1 MVLSIDVSY
10 FVACSRIFRGQSPPA
25 ATSRLFGSRINA
37 EDDIMPKV
45 TSESASGR
53 GLINLML
60 FSKISFSLLLIGR
73 LSSGYRDGRQPLRRN
88 NPHGTEELG
97 YRSRDDKQDRRTIS
111 GPGTGPTVLRAVHG
125 DGPTSWVSVPQ
136 DQEVFS
142 MEPDLYIVGTRVL
155 SSPTFPSS
163 LAINFVITLTGTF
176 SYT

>member
-60 FSKISFSLLLIGR
+60 FSKISFSLLLMFFTVGPVPGPLIVR
-73 LSSGYRDGRQPLRRN
+73 RSCLSSRDLYPSSSVPWGLLRRN
-88 NPHGTEELG
+88 G
-97 YRSRDDKQDRRTIS
+97 
-111 GPGTGPTVLRAVHG
+111 
-125 DGPTSWVSVPQ
+125 
-136 DQEVFS
+136 
-142 MEPDLYIVGTRVL
+142 
-155 SSPTFPSS
+155 
-163 LAINFVITLTGTF
+163 
-176 SYT
+176 

>member
-60 FSKISFSLLLIGR
+60 FSKISFSLLLMFFFQPIGGCGEQQGFTR
-73 LSSGYRDGRQPLRRN
+73 KRKNYGAS
-88 NPHGTEELG
+88 HV
-97 YRSRDDKQDRRTIS
+97 TI
-111 GPGTGPTVLRAVHG
+111 R
-125 DGPTSWVSVPQ
+125 
-136 DQEVFS
+136 
-142 MEPDLYIVGTRVL
+142 
-155 SSPTFPSS
+155 
-163 LAINFVITLTGTF
+163 
-176 SYT
+176 

>member
-60 FSKISFSLLLIGR
+60 FSKISFSLLLMFWAARTGHLYCRITGTTGTH
-73 LSSGYRDGRQPLRRN
+73 S
-88 NPHGTEELG
+88 GTEELW
-97 YRSRDDKQDRRTIS
+97 YKSRDDKIR
-111 GPGTGPTVLRAVHG
+111 
-125 DGPTSWVSVPQ
+125 
-136 DQEVFS
+136 
-142 MEPDLYIVGTRVL
+142 L
-155 SSPTFPSS
+155 SR
-163 LAINFVITLTGTF
+163 
-176 SYT
+176 

>member
-60 FSKISFSLLLIGR
+60 FSKISFSLLLMGSAVIGTAVSR
-73 LSSGYRDGRQPLRRN
+73 YVVTTP
-88 NPHGTEELG
+88 TE
-97 YRSRDDKQDRRTIS
+97 RK
-111 GPGTGPTVLRAVHG
+111 
-125 DGPTSWVSVPQ
+125 
-136 DQEVFS
+136 
-142 MEPDLYIVGTRVL
+142 
-155 SSPTFPSS
+155 
-163 LAINFVITLTGTF
+163 N
-176 SYT
+176 

>member
-60 FSKISFSLLLIGR
+60 FSKISFSLLLMFF
-73 LSSGYRDGRQPLRRN
+73 SGYRDRQPLRRN

-111 GPGTGPTVLRAVHG
+111 GPGTGPTVPRAVHG
-125 DGPTSWVSVPQ
+125 DRPTSWVSVPQ

-142 MEPDLYIVGTRVL
+142 MEPDLYIVRTRVL

-163 LAINFVITLTGTF
+163 SAINFVITLTGTF

>member
-60 FSKISFSLLLIGR
+60 FSKISFSLLLMFFSAVIGTAVSR
-73 LSSGYRDGRQPLRRN
+73 YVVTTP
-88 NPHGTEELG
+88 TE
-97 YRSRDDKQDRRTIS
+97 RK
-111 GPGTGPTVLRAVHG
+111 
-125 DGPTSWVSVPQ
+125 
-136 DQEVFS
+136 
-142 MEPDLYIVGTRVL
+142 
-155 SSPTFPSS
+155 
-163 LAINFVITLTGTF
+163 N
-176 SYT
+176 

>member
-60 FSKISFSLLLIGR
+60 FSKISFSLLLMFSR
-73 LSSGYRDGRQPLRRN
+73 RSCPRTAYRP
-88 NPHGTEELG
+88 
-97 YRSRDDKQDRRTIS
+97 S
-111 GPGTGPTVLRAVHG
+111 VL
-125 DGPTSWVSVPQ
+125 
-136 DQEVFS
+136 
-142 MEPDLYIVGTRVL
+142 LIVT
-155 SSPTFPSS
+155 
-163 LAINFVITLTGTF
+163 
-176 SYT
+176 

>member
-60 FSKISFSLLLIGR
+60 FSKISFSLLLMFFWGR
-73 LSSGYRDGRQPLRRN
+73 RVAQTRQ
-88 NPHGTEELG
+88 EQSV
-97 YRSRDDKQDRRTIS
+97 SRC
-111 GPGTGPTVLRAVHG
+111 H
-125 DGPTSWVSVPQ
+125 
-136 DQEVFS
+136 
-142 MEPDLYIVGTRVL
+142 VL
-155 SSPTFPSS
+155 SLSGLHKTQMHQGSQ
-163 LAINFVITLTGTF
+163 
-176 SYT
+176 